1 MPNLTVSKF
10 LWLFYLE
17 NKGDG
22 SDAEASTSEED
33 LILQDEICKSRL
45 ASIKRVQSFLP
56 NVTMDY
62 TNCLGANFIEV
73 YNNTTVH
80 CLIDYIW
87 VPLRAETYMV
97 HEDFFFT
104 YGKLLLV
111 K

>member
-1 MPNLTVSKF
+1 MPNFTVSKF

-56 NVTMDY
+56 NVTIDY
-62 TNCLGANFIEV
+62 TNCAALVPILLKCITAPQF
-73 YNNTTVH
+73 TV
-80 CLIDYIW
+80 
-87 VPLRAETYMV
+87 
-97 HEDFFFT
+97 
-104 YGKLLLV
+104 
-111 K
+111 